1 VRLEQRIAELQTQL
15 RKLSEAPAAKL
26 NKGGKRG
33 IPDSTPPPGSQPDR
47 KGNPDPDDSLL
58 HYFLWKLDRAST
70 ATARKAVVAEVEIRL
85 TRRLKR
91 PQDAEVVA
99 GSTSSIIAVHDRIE
113 ERDRRIA
120 EEYEGLEPAEVAAIE
135 SEIGSYCPEANVRKV
150 RFQHKR
156 DPETGMETGEEPR
169 DRAYARELRDAGLSI
184 NSIAL
189 RMGKAKSTVQS
200 WLEGERAA

>member
-120 EEYEGLEPAEVAAIE
+120 EEYEGLEPGSKLAGGRARGLRSLLVPRCSTWEVPHSSNGGSNRRTGQPLVLNSPSRKAA
-135 SEIGSYCPEANVRKV
+135 
-150 RFQHKR
+150 
-156 DPETGMETGEEPR
+156 
-169 DRAYARELRDAGLSI
+169 
-184 NSIAL
+184 
-189 RMGKAKSTVQS
+189 
-200 WLEGERAA
+200 